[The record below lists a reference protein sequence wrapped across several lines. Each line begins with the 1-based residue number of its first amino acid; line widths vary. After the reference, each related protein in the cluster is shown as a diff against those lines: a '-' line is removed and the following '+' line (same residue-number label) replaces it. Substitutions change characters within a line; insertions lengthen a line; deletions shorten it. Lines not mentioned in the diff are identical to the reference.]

1 MLMPP
6 PGGVMPGQ
14 MPPPAGQYPPP
25 ANLPGGIG
33 APRNSASAPPM
44 MPLPQ
49 AAKPVT
55 GGNVSVGVEG
65 MLGRVK

>member
-1 MLMPP
+1 MPP

-14 MPPPAGQYPPP
+14 MPPPAGQIQR
-25 ANLPGGIG
+25 AADLPVGIG
-33 APRNSASAPPM
+33 VPRASATTAPLV
-44 MPLPQ
+44 PLPQ
-49 AAKPVT
+49 AAQPVT